1 MSPRA
6 PNFLFIG
13 PDKAGSTWVYE
24 ALKQHPEVYLPGV
37 KELFFF
43 DRFYEKG
50 WRWYLKFFNGAGQQH
65 RVIAEICHDYLASP
79 TACARIAHD
88 LPSAKLMVCLRE
100 PCQRAFSAYLYLVKV
115 GYITSDFETALRT
128 ADDLIDRGRYAMHL
142 TCYLQHFKREHIFA
156 AIFDDLA
163 ENPQKFFDSVCDFLD
178 IEHVLLP
185 NQLKERIL
193 PAAKSR
199 LPRLTKFARETSWR
213 IRRVGLPGVVGMIKE
228 SSLLSRV
235 LYSPYAPSEKPQMSP
250 LARKILQET
259 FSPEVQQLDALLGTN
274 LSARWGYSDKTIEA
288 SPISRQQS
296 VTGHAAGKSDAI

>member
-1 MSPRA
+1 MPA
-6 PNFLFIG
+6 PCPNFLFIG
-13 PDKAGSTWVYE
+13 PDKSGSTWLFE
-24 ALKQHPEVYLPGV
+24 ALKQHRQVFLPDV

-50 WRWYLKFFNGAGQQH
+50 WPWYRKHFKNASEQH
-65 RVIAEICHDYLASP
+65 RVIGEICHDYLASP
-79 TACARIAHD
+79 LSCARIAHD
-88 LPSAKLMVCLRE
+88 LPSTKLMVCLRE

-142 TCYLQHFKREHIFA
+142 TCYLQHFKREQIFA

-163 ENPQKFFDSVCDFLD
+163 ENPQKFFDSLCDFLD

-213 IRRVGLPGVVGMIKE
+213 IRRVGFPGVVGMIKE
-228 SSLLSRV
+228 SSLLNRV
-235 LYSPYAPSEKPQMSP
+235 LYSPYAPNEKPQISP
-250 LARKILQET
+250 RAREYLHEV

-274 LSARWGYSDKTIEA
+274 LSARWGYLEERKQA
-288 SPISRQQS
+288 SAVSRQQS
-296 VTGHAAGKSDAI
+296 ITVHAARKSDAV